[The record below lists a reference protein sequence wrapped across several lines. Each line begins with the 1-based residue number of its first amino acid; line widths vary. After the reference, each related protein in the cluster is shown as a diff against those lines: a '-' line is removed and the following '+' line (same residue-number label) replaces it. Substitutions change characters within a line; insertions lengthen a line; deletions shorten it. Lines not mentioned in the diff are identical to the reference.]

1 MAADGVE
8 MSFNPDHGS
17 IILPVRYPQMATRD
31 LPDPGEPYAVD
42 MSQLEAVAHVVAE
55 LGATHFVVGRLPVD
69 GTFPWEETVGL
80 EELLA
85 RMITDRQFVRRAIDA
100 YVSRSL
106 AWISAMLEAGVD
118 AVMTADDYCDNRG
131 PIMGKELFRALILPG
146 IRRQAEATD
155 ALGGIFIKH
164 TDGNTWEILEDL
176 IDAGVDA
183 WHGIQPSIGMD
194 LGLLK
199 KRHGQRLCFFG
210 GVDCDTLV
218 RGDVEAVRREV
229 RDALEQA
236 GPGGGLVLTT
246 SNVLQP
252 GVSFDTY
259 TAMREE
265 IRARGAYPMRFS

>member
-17 IILPVRYPQMATRD
+17 IILPVRHPQMATRD
-31 LPDPGEPYAVD
+31 LPDPEEPFAVD

-118 AVMTADDYCDNRG
+118 AVMSADDYCDNRG

-146 IRRQAEATD
+146 IRRQAEAIH
-155 ALGGIFIKH
+155 AQGGI
-164 TDGNTWEILEDL
+164 
-176 IDAGVDA
+176 
-183 WHGIQPSIGMD
+183 
-194 LGLLK
+194 
-199 KRHGQRLCFFG
+199 
-210 GVDCDTLV
+210 
-218 RGDVEAVRREV
+218 
-229 RDALEQA
+229 
-236 GPGGGLVLTT
+236 
-246 SNVLQP
+246 
-252 GVSFDTY
+252 
-259 TAMREE
+259 
-265 IRARGAYPMRFS
+265 